1 MFFFPA
7 HLNQLISIYLWE
19 EETEQ
24 STAEIWTFINYFNF
38 YCTKGQEHD
47 DKVQTVSKTETE
59 NAGLYR

>member
-24 STAEIWTFINYFNF
+24 STAEIWTFINY
-38 YCTKGQEHD
+38 KQEHD